1 MRTAWNTY
9 PIEVTGGL
17 ITNIPPLQQGLNAPG
32 SGRFLTN
39 MEPSIEGGYKKI
51 MGFSKW
57 STHSITSASRIMGVA
72 AVAEGDAIAVAG
84 GKYYL
89 STSRGAWT
97 ELLDL
102 SATPGGKVR
111 HVMYDFLGAG
121 KAIFVDGVN
130 KPVLY
135 DPTGPTIAEDTAA
148 PSDVQGASF
157 VTVFKNH
164 IFFGNGTNL
173 VFTAPFTDDDYAPG
187 NGAGVINVGSPI
199 TGLVVF
205 RQQLIIFSADKIN
218 TLIGSSSSDFVMQPI
233 TSKTGCVH
241 PDSIQEVGGDII
253 YLGPD
258 GVRFLSATQRNED
271 FALERVSQAVQRD
284 IEDAFIGCPCMCSVV
299 IRGKNQYR
307 LFKWDDTVSRS
318 SSIGYLCTRYLDQEA
333 SGSQWAKM
341 EGIKAFSADSKLFGD
356 REVII
361 FSTSNEAGENYV
373 YELESGA
380 SFDGASIRSFFLM
393 PDIPITDPKVRKT
406 FYRMTVYVKAAT
418 PIILTSGIL
427 LDRNDNNP
435 IQPPTKIVQVG
446 DPAST
451 ALYGSAIYGTSVY
464 SSPVESVLEV
474 NLEGSG
480 FTVSPYFENDSDSAI
495 FSLDTIIL
503 EYMERDK
510 K

>member
-1 MRTAWNTY
+1 MRTAWNTF

-17 ITNIPPLQQGLNAPG
+17 ITNVPPLQQGLTAPG
-32 SGRFLTN
+32 SGKMLVN

-51 MGFSKW
+51 LGFSKW
-57 STHSITSASRIMGVA
+57 STHPITSASRVMGVA

-89 STSRGAWT
+89 SASRGAWS

-102 SATPGGKVR
+102 SATPGGKIR
-111 HVMYDFLGAG
+111 HAMYDFLGAG
-121 KAIFVDGVN
+121 KAVFVNGAT

-135 DPTGPTIAEDTAA
+135 NPSGPILAVDSSA
-148 PSDVQGASF
+148 PSDVEGASH

-164 IFFGNGTNL
+164 LFFGNGTNL
-173 VFTAPFTDDDYAPG
+173 VFTAPFTDNDYAPG
-187 NGAGVINVGSPI
+187 NGAGVINVGSVI

-205 RQQLIIFSADKIN
+205 RQQLIIFSADRIN
-218 TLIGSSSSDFVMQPI
+218 TLVGSSASDFVMQPI

-271 FALERVSQAVQRD
+271 FALERVSQVIQKD
-284 IEDAFIGCPCMCSVV
+284 IEDTFIGCPCMCSVV

-307 LFKWDDTVSRS
+307 IFRWDDTVQRN
-318 SSIGYLCTRYLDQEA
+318 SSIGYLCTRFIDQEA
-333 SGSQWAKM
+333 QGAQWAKT
-341 EGIKAFSADSKLFGD
+341 EGIKAFSADSKVFGD
-356 REVII
+356 AEVVI
-361 FSTSNEAGENYV
+361 FSTENEAGENYI

-380 SFDGASIRSFFLM
+380 SFDGEPIRCFYQM

-406 FYRMTVYVKAAT
+406 FYRMTAYLKSET
-418 PIILTSGIL
+418 PVELTFGIL
-427 LDRNDNNP
+427 LDVPDNNP
-435 IQPPTKIVQVG
+435 IQPQAKVIQIG
-446 DPAST
+446 DGSV
-451 ALYGSAIYGTSVY
+451 ALYGSAIYGTAVY
-464 SSPVESVLEV
+464 ADRLESKIDV

-480 FTVSPYFENDSDSAI
+480 FTVSPYFENVSDSAI